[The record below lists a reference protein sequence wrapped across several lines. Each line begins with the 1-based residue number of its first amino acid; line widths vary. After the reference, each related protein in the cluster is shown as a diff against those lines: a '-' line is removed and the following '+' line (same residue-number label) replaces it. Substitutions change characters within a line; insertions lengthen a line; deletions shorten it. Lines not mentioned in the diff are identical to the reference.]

1 MKQDFSRIKELL
13 NEWAGFYMDFVGT
26 GYPKQSAFATERVQT
41 SNRSTETLR
50 SVPDDVLRLNREIEL
65 MAPAFKQ
72 IIHLEY
78 MRKGPQKVKASI
90 LGIGQA
96 VYSMR
101 LSFIYESL
109 EHKMFGDSDR
119 EAINKIVLGLC
130 Y

>member
-1 MKQDFSRIKELL
+1 MKQDMSRIKELL

-50 SVPDDVLRLNREIEL
+50 SIPDDVLRLNREIEL

-78 MRKGPQKVKASI
+78 MDKRPAKTKAAVIKIPRQVYHLRLNWCYEHLDYRMWHTAEEKYLLQRMKVS
-90 LGIGQA
+90 
-96 VYSMR
+96 
-101 LSFIYESL
+101 
-109 EHKMFGDSDR
+109 
-119 EAINKIVLGLC
+119 
-130 Y
+130 